1 MYDIHIY
8 VTECQCHIPGV
19 IGSIG
24 ECDTKTGQ
32 CICKP
37 GVIDRGCTR
46 CVDGTYNLQESNL
59 FGCSGKFII
68 FLFRNIKFL
77 MQHRI
82 FFIKIVLVISAVP

>member
-1 MYDIHIY
+1 VCVCVCVYIYIYIYIQDIYIYIY
-8 VTECQCHIPGV
+8 VIECQCHIPGV

-59 FGCSGKFII
+59 FGCSGKSII

-77 MQHRI
+77 I
-82 FFIKIVLVISAVP
+82 